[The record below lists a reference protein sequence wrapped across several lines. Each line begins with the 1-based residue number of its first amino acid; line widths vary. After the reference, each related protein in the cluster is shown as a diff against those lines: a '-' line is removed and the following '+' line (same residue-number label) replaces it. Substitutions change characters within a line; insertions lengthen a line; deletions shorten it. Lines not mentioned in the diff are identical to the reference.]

1 MDQLIPLLAEVVRTL
16 ETQAPY
22 ASAYARRDAG
32 TQIRVDSASTTCQPV
47 PPNAGLT
54 LSAWTGAR
62 FIEESSD
69 RLDAEGVLAASAA
82 LQARIAAVGVVRDGL
97 VLEPG
102 ETLHRTFAQSMER
115 DSLSVPA
122 AEKIALAHALRATLA
137 GPQLQEATAIVGD
150 VHSEIVFV
158 NRTRRLHQHLH
169 RVRQIVLGI
178 WAADGA
184 QVQLHG
190 GFERIGGWE
199 HQTLTGAALAN
210 RSYLAELRRDGPRLI
225 GAPRLPDP
233 GEHTCVFDGA
243 FAGIFAHEAFGH
255 GTEQDLYLKDRSEGA
270 HWLGKAVASPLV
282 QMFDDPANGWA
293 ASYFFDDEGTL
304 SQPTEIIR
312 NGVLQAGLNDRY
324 SHAVLSRRGLAV
336 RKTANGRREAYD
348 HKPYTRMTNTFFG
361 AGESSL
367 DELIA
372 GVEHGYYLTH
382 PSNGMEDPKG
392 WGIQLEGAMAEEIR
406 DGKLTGRVFS
416 PIVVT
421 GSVPRLLQSVDG
433 VGRELVE
440 ASVGMCGKGYKEW
453 VKVTDGGPA
462 LRLKAVI
469 A

>member
-1 MDQLIPLLAEVVRTL
+1 MDRLIAPLAAAVAQVEAV
-16 ETQAPY
+16 APY

-32 TQIRVDSASTTCQPV
+32 TQVRVDGAGTTCQPLS
-47 PPNAGLT
+47 PRAGVT
-54 LSAWTGAR
+54 LSAWTGSR
-62 FIEESSD
+62 FLEESTD
-69 RLDAEGVLAASAA
+69 QLDEPGIAAAAARLAARAQAA
-82 LQARIAAVGVVRDGL
+82 GISGKGV

-102 ETLHRTFAQSMER
+102 EKLER
-115 DSLSVPA
+115 SYVQPMVRDGRLVPA
-122 AEKIALAHALRATLA
+122 GEKTALARTLREQIADPT
-137 GPQLQEATAIVGD
+137 LQEAVALVGD
-150 VHSEIVFV
+150 IHADIVFV
-158 NRTRRLHQHLH
+158 NRTRKLRQELH
-169 RVRQIVLGI
+169 RVRQIVLGV
-178 WAADGA
+178 WARDGQ

-190 GFERIGGWE
+190 GFERLGGWE
-199 HQTLTGAALAN
+199 HQTLDGE
-210 RSYLAELRRDGPRLI
+210 YLADLRRDGPRLI
-225 GAPRLPDP
+225 GALCIPDP
-233 GEHTCVFDGA
+233 GEHTCVFSGE

-255 GTEQDLYLKDRSEGA
+255 GTEQDLFLKDRAQGA

-304 SQPTEIIR
+304 AQPTEIIR
-312 NGVLQAGLNDRY
+312 DGVLLAGLNDRY
-324 SHAVLSRRGLAV
+324 SHAVLGHRGLAA

-361 AGESSL
+361 TGSSTVA
-367 DELIA
+367 ELIA
-372 GVEHGYYLTH
+372 GVERGYFLTH

-406 DGKLTGRVFS
+406 DGRLTGVVFS
-416 PIVVT
+416 PVVVT
-421 GSVPRLLQSVDG
+421 GSVPRLLHSVDG

-440 ASVGMCGKGYKEW
+440 ASIGMCGKGYKEW

>member
-1 MDQLIPLLAEVVRTL
+1 MDRLIAPLAAAVAQIEAV
-16 ETQAPY
+16 APY

-32 TQIRVDSASTTCQPV
+32 TQVRVDGAGTTCQPL
-47 PPNAGLT
+47 PPRAGVT
-54 LSAWTGAR
+54 LSAWTGSR
-62 FIEESSD
+62 FLEESTD
-69 RLDAEGVLAASAA
+69 QLDEPG
-82 LQARIAAVGVVRDGL
+82 IAAAATRLTTRAQAVGITGKGV

-102 ETLHRTFAQSMER
+102 EKLER
-115 DSLSVPA
+115 SYVQAMVRDGRQVPA
-122 AEKIALAHALRATLA
+122 SEKTALARTLREQIADPT
-137 GPQLQEATAIVGD
+137 LQEAVALVGD
-150 VHSEIVFV
+150 IHADIVFV
-158 NRTRRLHQHLH
+158 NRTRRLRQELH
-169 RVRQIVLGI
+169 RVRQIVLGV
-178 WAADGA
+178 WARDGQQA
-184 QVQLHG
+184 QLHG
-190 GFERIGGWE
+190 GFERLGGWE
-199 HQTLTGAALAN
+199 HQTTDGE
-210 RSYLAELRRDGPRLI
+210 YLGELRRDGPRLI
-225 GAPRLPDP
+225 GAPRIPDP
-233 GEHTCVFDGA
+233 GEHTCVFSGE

-255 GTEQDLYLKDRSEGA
+255 GTEQDLFLKDRAQGA

-304 SQPTEIIR
+304 AQPTEIIR
-312 NGVLQAGLNDRY
+312 DGVLLAGLNDRY
-324 SHAVLSRRGLAV
+324 SHAVLGHRGLAA

-348 HKPYTRMTNTFFG
+348 HKPYTRMTNTYFG
-361 AGESSL
+361 AGTSTV

-372 GVEHGYYLTH
+372 GVERGYFLTH

-406 DGKLTGRVFS
+406 DGKLTGVVFS
-416 PIVVT
+416 PVVVT
-421 GSVPRLLQSVDG
+421 GSVPRLLHSVDG

>member
-1 MDQLIPLLAEVVRTL
+1 MDHLIPILADAVRTL
-16 ETQAPY
+16 EAHAPY

-32 TQIRVDSASTTCQPV
+32 TQVRVDSASTTCQPV
-47 PPNAGLT
+47 PPNAGVTLT
-54 LSAWTGAR
+54 AWTGAR
-62 FIEESSD
+62 FLEESTD
-69 RLDAEGVLAASAA
+69 CLDAAGIHAASVA
-82 LQARIAAVGVVRDGL
+82 LCARIESTGIVRDGL

-102 ETLHRTFAQSMER
+102 EALTQSFAQTMEV
-115 DSLSVPA
+115 DSRTVSA
-122 AEKIALAHALRATLA
+122 ADKIALARDLRTALA
-137 GPQLQEATAIVGD
+137 GERLQEATAIVGD
-150 VHSEIVFV
+150 VHAEIVFV
-158 NRTRRLHQHLH
+158 NRTRRLQQHLH

-178 WAADGA
+178 WSHDGA

-199 HQTLTGAALAN
+199 HQTTSGT
-210 RSYLAELRRDGPRLI
+210 YLNELRHDGPRLI

-233 GEHTCVFDGA
+233 GEHLCVFDGA

-312 NGVLQAGLNDRY
+312 DGVLTAGLNDRY
-324 SHAVLSRRGLAV
+324 SHAVLGRRGLNV

-361 AGESSL
+361 AGDSTVE
-367 DELIA
+367 DLIA
-372 GVEHGYYLTH
+372 GVERGYYLTH

-406 DGKLTGRVFS
+406 DGKLTGRVYS
-416 PIVVT
+416 PVVVT

-433 VGRELVE
+433 VGREVVE